1 MPLAVEIKNLSK
13 TFRSGLMLKEKKALS
28 GLNLRVDSGN
38 IFGFLGPN
46 GAGKTTT
53 LKLLTSL
60 IRPTSGEASVF
71 GKPVDDLSVKKKIG
85 FLPER
90 PYFYDYL
97 SGEEFL
103 HFCGALFGMDLATR
117 TRKIEALFELV
128 ALKGV
133 GRMPLRSYSKGMLQ
147 RVGLAQALIN
157 DPDLVILD
165 EPMSGLD
172 PIGRKD
178 VRDIILRLKSLGK
191 TVFFSTHVLSDAEM
205 ICDQV
210 GIIIQGKLRSLGNLE
225 AMLSPKL
232 KSIEVSFQGIS
243 EEKLAAYT
251 PRMAAIA
258 IDRDVRLVTL
268 NDAVLLEKLMAWILQ
283 QGGQILSVI
292 PRKETLEDLFM
303 EEIKEAK
310 S

>member
-1 MPLAVEIKNLSK
+1 MPPAIEIRSLTKV
-13 TFRSGLMLKEKKALS
+13 FRSGLMLRENKALS
-28 GLNLRVDSGN
+28 DLNLRVDSGN

-60 IRPTSGEASVF
+60 IRPTSGKALIF
-71 GKPVDDLSVKKKIG
+71 GKSVEDLSIKKRIG

-97 SGEEFL
+97 TGEELL
-103 HFCGALFGMDLATR
+103 HFCGVLFGMNHQAR
-117 TRKIEALFELV
+117 TKKIEALFDLV
-128 ALKGV
+128 QLKGV
-133 GRMPLRSYSKGMLQ
+133 GRLQLRSYSKGMLQ
-147 RVGLAQALIN
+147 RIGLAQALMN

-178 VRDIILRLKSLGK
+178 VRDIIIRLKELGK

-210 GIIIQGKLRSLGNLE
+210 GIIIRGRLRNVGNLE
-225 AMLSPKL
+225 TLLNPKV
-232 KSIEVSFQGIS
+232 KSIEVSIQGIS
-243 EEKLAAYT
+243 KERVAAFEPT
-251 PRMAAIA
+251 MAAIA
-258 IDRDVRLVTL
+258 IDK
-268 NDAVLLEKLMAWILQ
+268 DAHLLALSDEALLSKLIIWTRQ
-283 QGGQILSVI
+283 EGGKIVSVI
-292 PRKETLEDLFM
+292 PRRETLEDIFM
-303 EEIKEAK
+303 EEIKGAK
-310 S
+310 P